1 MAKNKKN
8 NPTENIDDEVM
19 VDVIESTDYQVS
31 FWEKYQNYIIYIVGA
46 LLLIVAAYFAYK
58 FLILAPKEKEAIEE
72 MSKSQV
78 QFEQDSFNLAL
89 ENPGEGFSGFL
100 DIIDNYGSTKAGNL
114 AKYYAGISYLNLGD
128 FDNAIKYLKDYKEDE
143 MLTAITKYGALGDA
157 YSELNDMENAKKY
170 YTKATQQTEN
180 DLLTPYYTYK
190 LAILL
195 LAEGKKDEASKYF
208 NKLVND
214 FPESSYSREAQ
225 RFVYPPKEEL

>member
-89 ENPGEGFSGFL
+89 ENPGEGFWWFL
-100 DIIDNYGSTKAGNL
+100 DIIDNYGSTK
-114 AKYYAGISYLNLGD
+114 
-128 FDNAIKYLKDYKEDE
+128 
-143 MLTAITKYGALGDA
+143 
-157 YSELNDMENAKKY
+157 
-170 YTKATQQTEN
+170 
-180 DLLTPYYTYK
+180 
-190 LAILL
+190 
-195 LAEGKKDEASKYF
+195 
-208 NKLVND
+208 
-214 FPESSYSREAQ
+214 SR
-225 RFVYPPKEEL
+225 